1 MKGTKGDDTM
11 NMNSDG
17 DLERIADVL
26 ESSLRDIRET
36 LVYQYDRQ
44 DEIASFLERIA
55 NALEKISER
64 EQQ

>member
-1 MKGTKGDDTM
+1 MDFDG
-11 NMNSDG
+11 DG

-44 DEIASFLERIA
+44 DEIASYLERIA
-55 NALEKISER
+55 NALEIISGR
-64 EQQ
+64 KQEQ